1 KQILHPSVEI
11 NKKYQS
17 SIVVTDEGKVYTG
30 LITAQS
36 DAAITLMPNPLK
48 PEFTVTLKR
57 DEIDEVALS
66 DKSTMPEGLLMTFTK
81 EEILDLLAFIQGAA
95 EPGGE

>member
-1 KQILHPSVEI
+1 M
-11 NKKYQS
+11 
-17 SIVVTDEGKVYTG
+17 
-30 LITAQS
+30 TAQS